1 MNNVEARLHQ
11 CDDMD
16 QGPKFRDDSSN
27 IQSRIVSVDERQ
39 DLNPR
44 TSHQALQ
51 KCVENMAMDYIVSPE
66 QWTIQKLVNARQD
79 QTQPQRN
86 VLSEMKLRH
95 HVFRCRNPSQK
106 KKSSEGKLTIFAPN
120 IGDPP
125 KKKRLSSFVGGNQS
139 AKGPRCLIHKPS

>member
-11 CDDMD
+11 FDDMD

-66 QWTIQKLVNARQD
+66 QWTIQKQVNVRQD

-95 HVFRCRNPSQK
+95 HFFQC
-106 KKSSEGKLTIFAPN
+106 
-120 IGDPP
+120 
-125 KKKRLSSFVGGNQS
+125 
-139 AKGPRCLIHKPS
+139 

>member
-27 IQSRIVSVDERQ
+27 IQSRTVSVDERQ
-39 DLNPR
+39 DLSPR

-66 QWTIQKLVNARQD
+66 QWTIQKQVNARQD

-95 HVFRCRNPSQK
+95 HFCSVETQVRK
-106 KKSSEGKLTIFAPN
+106 KKAAKESSRSSHQTSGTLQ
-120 IGDPP
+120 
-125 KKKRLSSFVGGNQS
+125 KKRLSSVVGGNQS

>member
-27 IQSRIVSVDERQ
+27 IQSRTVSVDERQ
-39 DLNPR
+39 DLSPR

-66 QWTIQKLVNARQD
+66 QWTIQKQVNARQD

-95 HVFRCRNPSQK
+95 HFCSVETQVRK
-106 KKSSEGKLTIFAPN
+106 KKQRRKAHDLRTKHRGPS
-120 IGDPP
+120 
-125 KKKRLSSFVGGNQS
+125 KKKRLSSVVGGNQS

>member
-39 DLNPR
+39 DLSPR

-51 KCVENMAMDYIVSPE
+51 KCVENMAMDYIFSPE
-66 QWTIQKLVNARQD
+66 QWTIQKQVNARQD
-79 QTQPQRN
+79 QTQSQRN

-95 HVFRCRNPSQK
+95 HFCSVETQVRKKKAAKESSRSSHQTSGTLQK
-106 KKSSEGKLTIFAPN
+106 KTVVLRCWRKPIGEG
-120 IGDPP
+120 P
-125 KKKRLSSFVGGNQS
+125 KMFDS
-139 AKGPRCLIHKPS
+139 